1 MENVDDVMDEIREQM
16 DLANEVSNAISQPV
30 GFGME
35 LDEVTIFY
43 PREIYKLIPCYSL
56 LG

>member
-35 LDEVTIFY
+35 LDEVCLRVFGVG
-43 PREIYKLIPCYSL
+43 LIHVDFFV
-56 LG
+56 G

>member
-43 PREIYKLIPCYSL
+43 PCEIYKLTSCYSL